1 MHRNTK
7 IRPNR
12 AESALTRN
20 LPWWW
25 LAIAM
30 AVFTIFA
37 YWILPVMN
45 GGYLWR
51 ISEQSLFVPTSG
63 YFWNCMKLPGGL
75 LSWVALFFSQF
86 YFYPWLGATFFITML
101 LGLWVMVYKAFRLPG
116 AMFPLASLPSSC
128 VLLSVVVLGD
138 LIFTLKLPG
147 FAFAGVLGF
156 ASAVGVWWVYR
167 SVSSVFWCMAV
178 LCVAAI
184 AGYPCLGFYALL
196 GVGLCVVSE
205 IAKRRSWWLV
215 ALGMALMAFIPVAYF
230 RFVPENRLMAENIY
244 TSGLPRLF
252 SHETS
257 LLIPYAVVALLFATG
272 VVAYYRMGAR
282 PGGTRRMFMASGV
295 VMLLGIGT
303 VRALQYKD
311 GNFKVAMDMGRAIS
325 AGNWRGA
332 VESARSQ
339 QGRPSRV
346 VGMMT
351 HLALNRLG
359 WAGDSLFTFCFA
371 DEPHESTRPEFV
383 MRQFI
388 SRDILMRLGRVN
400 DAYRWCMEDMVE
412 YGPKAEYLKTM
423 AICALLNGEYAL
435 ARKYLRPLQ
444 KTLFYSDMASR
455 YMEYAD
461 NPGLIEQDGEL
472 SRIRHLSAYDNM
484 LAGDGSLLETYVT
497 RLTAQLAGGP
507 PELVELSLQYN
518 LILKDISEF
527 WPRFMLYA
535 RHHQRLPVHYQEAA
549 ILYSALEGSI
559 DWRQFNIERRVEQ
572 RFSRFMQMA
581 QRHSGLSDEANLEI
595 FKPEFGDTFWYY
607 YFFVKGLKTS

>member
-116 AMFPLASLPSSC
+116 DMFPLASLPSSC

-156 ASAVGVWWVYR
+156 ASAVGVWWGYR

-282 PGGTRRMFMASGV
+282 SGGQGECLWRPVWSCCSESGQSGHYNIK
-295 VMLLGIGT
+295 MGT
-303 VRALQYKD
+303 LRLRWIWGGLFQPVTGVGRW
-311 GNFKVAMDMGRAIS
+311 KVHAVS
-325 AGNWRGA
+325 RGDL
-332 VESARSQ
+332 
-339 QGRPSRV
+339 RV
-346 VGMMT
+346 LWV
-351 HLALNRLG
+351 
-359 WAGDSLFTFCFA
+359 
-371 DEPHESTRPEFV
+371 
-383 MRQFI
+383 
-388 SRDILMRLGRVN
+388 
-400 DAYRWCMEDMVE
+400 
-412 YGPKAEYLKTM
+412 
-423 AICALLNGEYAL
+423 
-435 ARKYLRPLQ
+435 
-444 KTLFYSDMASR
+444 
-455 YMEYAD
+455 
-461 NPGLIEQDGEL
+461 
-472 SRIRHLSAYDNM
+472 
-484 LAGDGSLLETYVT
+484 
-497 RLTAQLAGGP
+497 
-507 PELVELSLQYN
+507 
-518 LILKDISEF
+518 
-527 WPRFMLYA
+527 
-535 RHHQRLPVHYQEAA
+535 
-549 ILYSALEGSI
+549 
-559 DWRQFNIERRVEQ
+559 
-572 RFSRFMQMA
+572 
-581 QRHSGLSDEANLEI
+581 
-595 FKPEFGDTFWYY
+595 
-607 YFFVKGLKTS
+607 

>member
-1 MHRNTK
+1 
-7 IRPNR
+7 
-12 AESALTRN
+12 
-20 LPWWW
+20 
-25 LAIAM
+25 
-30 AVFTIFA
+30 
-37 YWILPVMN
+37 MN

-116 AMFPLASLPSSC
+116 DMFPLASLPSSC

-282 PGGTRRMFMASGV
+282 SGGQGECLWRPVWSCCSESGQSGHYNIK
-295 VMLLGIGT
+295 MGT
-303 VRALQYKD
+303 LRLRWIWGGRFQPVTGVGRW
-311 GNFKVAMDMGRAIS
+311 KVHAVS
-325 AGNWRGA
+325 RGDL
-332 VESARSQ
+332 
-339 QGRPSRV
+339 RV
-346 VGMMT
+346 LWV
-351 HLALNRLG
+351 
-359 WAGDSLFTFCFA
+359 
-371 DEPHESTRPEFV
+371 
-383 MRQFI
+383 
-388 SRDILMRLGRVN
+388 
-400 DAYRWCMEDMVE
+400 
-412 YGPKAEYLKTM
+412 
-423 AICALLNGEYAL
+423 
-435 ARKYLRPLQ
+435 
-444 KTLFYSDMASR
+444 
-455 YMEYAD
+455 
-461 NPGLIEQDGEL
+461 
-472 SRIRHLSAYDNM
+472 
-484 LAGDGSLLETYVT
+484 
-497 RLTAQLAGGP
+497 
-507 PELVELSLQYN
+507 
-518 LILKDISEF
+518 
-527 WPRFMLYA
+527 
-535 RHHQRLPVHYQEAA
+535 
-549 ILYSALEGSI
+549 
-559 DWRQFNIERRVEQ
+559 
-572 RFSRFMQMA
+572 
-581 QRHSGLSDEANLEI
+581 
-595 FKPEFGDTFWYY
+595 
-607 YFFVKGLKTS
+607 